1 MSDDLPGP
9 VAEALARADTWEELP
24 TGLEDRI
31 VAAIRTEP
39 VPIAAAR
46 QHSARKRVPVWLT
59 IAAAVVGVVAGAAVV
74 AMFSDDDDDREVAGD
89 TIEADLVGTEL
100 APEASATAQFTAT
113 PAGLKILLDAEGL
126 PGAAPDE
133 MYEAWIGDGEI
144 RVSAGTFH
152 LRQGDDAIELWAGTD
167 DPRFHIIS
175 VTIEPIDGNPESSGQ
190 VVMRGEY
197 QLGPAATEEALAYR
211 D

>member
-1 MSDDLPGP
+1 MSDELPGP
-9 VAEALARADTWEELP
+9 VAEALARPDTWEDLP
-24 TGLEDRI
+24 DGLEDEI
-31 VAAIRTEP
+31 LAAIRTEP

-46 QHSARKRVPVWLT
+46 RKGARRRVPVWLT
-59 IAAAVVGVVAGAAVV
+59 IAAAIAGIAAGAAVV
-74 AMFSDDDDDREVAGD
+74 ALFSDGDQEVAGEP
-89 TIEADLVGTEL
+89 IEADLAGTEL
-100 APEASATAQFTAT
+100 APDASASALFTAT

-144 RVSAGTFH
+144 RISAGTFH
-152 LRQGDDAIELWAGTD
+152 LRDGDDAIELWAGTD

-175 VTIEPIDGNPESSGQ
+175 VTIEPIDGDAESSGR

-197 QLGPAATEEALAYR
+197 RLGQAADEEALEYR
-211 D
+211 G